1 MSVVSS
7 KDRGYSAGSRW
18 GNGGVGHAL
27 AQCRLDLLDDL
38 VASLHGPGAGHQDV
52 QRHEGA
58 MAGLSGAQGVKA
70 HAVPLEAREHFLDLS
85 TLGLSERV
93 DTVVRITARE
103 HEVKRRLLDQAD
115 IGPNDSVLDVG
126 ADTGTLTIWLK
137 QDCPDA
143 RVAALDADP
152 DALAIAR
159 RKATE
164 AKCEIEFVE
173 GFSTDMPFPPHSF
186 DAVLSTLFFHHLS
199 GANKRV
205 TSAEV
210 ERVLKPGGSLHV
222 ADWGKPSDPLMAA
235 LFFGVRAFDG
245 FEATADNVRGALPG
259 LFEQAG
265 LVNAAE
271 RQRLRTALGTLT
283 LYSAS
288 KPG

>member
-1 MSVVSS
+1 MP
-7 KDRGYSAGSRW
+7 AGQSDERTYLPALRW
-18 GNGGVGHAL
+18 KAL
-27 AQCRLDLLDDL
+27 T
-38 VASLHGPGAGHQDV
+38 
-52 QRHEGA
+52 
-58 MAGLSGAQGVKA
+58 
-70 HAVPLEAREHFLDLS
+70 PLF
-85 TLGLSERV
+85 

-103 HEVKRRLLDQAD
+103 HKVKRRLLDQAD
-115 IGPNDSVLDVG
+115 LGPNDSVLDVG
-126 ADTGTLTIWLK
+126 AGTGTLAIWLK
-137 QDCPDA
+137 QRCPDA
-143 RVAALDADP
+143 RVGALDADP
-152 DALAIAR
+152 DVLAIAR

-164 AKCEIEFVE
+164 AKCEIEFAE

-199 GANKRV
+199 GASKRI
-205 TSAEV
+205 TLAEV

-259 LFEQAG
+259 LFEEAG

-288 KPG
+288 KPS